1 MVKLIDKFNLYIKQ
15 DTKNSITEDTKPGNK
30 VVAKN
35 KDTKK
40 NIKADNDLATN
51 DDIRAY
57 IIDKQKAIKKIYKSL
72 LKTKKTIKN
81 NIDLIYR
88 ALKKLSKE
96 SQPKLIELVRLDT
109 ILNDS
114 INVIWHEIYER
125 DQKGIKMIDI
135 NKIKNV
141 GSLIHQLNII
151 INNKKLLL
159 KTSVVAKLNRIINDI
174 NAKSNIGD
182 VYNYND
188 KDKLFMI
195 YNDLDNY
202 MKYFKKDLGNIKQD
216 FKTISVDQTE
226 SHKT

>member
-88 ALKKLSKE
+88 ALKQLSEE

>member
-195 YNDLDNY
+195 YSDLDNY

>member
-125 DQKGIKMIDI
+125 DKKGIKKIDV

-141 GSLIHQLNII
+141 DGFIDQLKNI
-151 INNKKLLL
+151 INNKTVLL
-159 KTSVVAKLNRIINDI
+159 KTTVIVKLNCIISDLKE
-174 NAKSNIGD
+174 KSGMDD
-182 VYNYND
+182 VYNFND
-188 KDKLFMI
+188 KDKLSMI
-195 YNDLDNY
+195 NNDLDKY
-202 MKYFKKDLGNIKQD
+202 MKHLKRDIGSVKTIL
-216 FKTISVDQTE
+216 KTISTNQND
-226 SHKT
+226 

>member
-195 YNDLDNY
+195 YNNLDNY